1 MSNSTIWVGLDVH
14 KSFINIA
21 VLDSSKGP
29 LFEWRIEH
37 TRAKVKKLARKVAK
51 LADGAEIRA
60 CYEAGPCGWAPKRLL
75 EETVPMVCEVV
86 APSLIPVKPGD
97 RVKTDRRDAKKLG
110 EFLRAGLLT
119 TATPPTEKQEAVR
132 DLVRQR
138 DTATTDLGRAR
149 HRLSKFLIRRQ
160 LSHGGKNWTH
170 AHMQWLNVLTF
181 DDPVDTLVFQ
191 DLYNQVQHQTQRKEQ
206 LTQALEEIATHDPY
220 RDPVGWLRCFRGV
233 DTVTAITI
241 VAELFNFERFD
252 SAKKLMGY
260 LGLTPSEHTSGK
272 PCRGSI
278 TKTGNG
284 RVRRVLI
291 EAAHHSGNQFRIS
304 HALKARRANQS
315 PEVTALA
322 DRAMRR
328 QNRVFWRLVN
338 RGKHRNV
345 AVTACAREL
354 AGFIWALL
362 HPQLG
367 VMAH

>member
-1 MSNSTIWVGLDVH
+1 MSKSITWVGLDVH
-14 KSFINIA
+14 KSFFNVA

-29 LFEWRIEH
+29 LLEWRMEH
-37 TRAKVKKLARKVAK
+37 TKAKVKKLARTLTK
-51 LADGAEIRA
+51 LADGAEIRV

-86 APSLIPVKPGD
+86 APSLIPIKPGD
-97 RVKTDRRDAKKLG
+97 RVKTDRRDAKKLA

-119 TATPPTEKQEAVR
+119 EATPPTENQEAVR

-138 DTATTDLGRAR
+138 ETSTSDLGRAR
-149 HRLSKFLIRRQ
+149 HRLGKFLIRRQ
-160 LSHGGKNWTH
+160 LSHGGKNWSH
-170 AHMQWLNVLTF
+170 AHMQWLNSLTF
-181 DDPVDTLVFQ
+181 ENPADTLVFR
-191 DLYNQVQHQTQRKEQ
+191 DLYDQVEHQTQRKEQ
-206 LTQALEEIATHDPY
+206 LTRALEEISTHEPY
-220 RDPVGWLRCFRGV
+220 RDPVGWLRCFRGI

-241 VAELFNFERFD
+241 VAELFDFERFD
-252 SAKKLMGY
+252 SARKLMGY

-272 PCRGSI
+272 ERRGSI

-284 RVRRVLI
+284 HVRRVLV
-291 EAAHHSGNQFRIS
+291 ESAHHSGNPFRIS
-304 HALKARRANQS
+304 HALKTRRTNQA
-315 PEVTALA
+315 PEIIALA

-328 QNRVFWRLVN
+328 QHRVFWRLMN

-367 VMAH
+367 VMAN